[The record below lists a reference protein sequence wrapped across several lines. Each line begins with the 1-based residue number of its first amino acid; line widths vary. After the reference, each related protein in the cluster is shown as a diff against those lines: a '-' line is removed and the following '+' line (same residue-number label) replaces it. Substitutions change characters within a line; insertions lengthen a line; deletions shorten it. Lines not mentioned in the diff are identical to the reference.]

1 MQKQSWSEILI
12 PNIEKS
18 ILKKFSFKIGRTYI
32 CISTKN
38 FFGTELEVL
47 NFWNWNGT
55 VGTFN
60 FGSELELERN
70 CQSGAL
76 ERNWNFGTSKRGAE
90 LELEVWIIL
99 ELWEH
104 CNNDEQ

>member
-1 MQKQSWSEILI
+1 MYID
-12 PNIEKS
+12 
-18 ILKKFSFKIGRTYI
+18 KK
-32 CISTKN
+32 

-70 CQSGAL
+70 CQSGDL
-76 ERNWNFGTSKRGAE
+76 ERNFGTSKRGAE
-90 LELEVWIIL
+90 LELEL
-99 ELWEH
+99 EV
-104 CNNDEQ
+104 